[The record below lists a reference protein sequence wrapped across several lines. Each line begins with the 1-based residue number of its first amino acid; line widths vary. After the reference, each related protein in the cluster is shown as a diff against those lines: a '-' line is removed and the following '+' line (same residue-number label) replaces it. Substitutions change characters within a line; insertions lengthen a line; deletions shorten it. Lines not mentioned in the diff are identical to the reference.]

1 MPQAHAA
8 ASARAVATF
17 SENGLTGTRS
27 NGATVDVA
35 GGKWT
40 SFHVPHKDG
49 FTHGLLNMLQLV
61 GSDTFKFNGT
71 TGPSVQYRRS
81 EPVVDGLISSAA
93 MQCDLV
99 RHGTF
104 KGQLGRATMR
114 SIIPVEDTLR
124 SSPGRS

>member
-1 MPQAHAA
+1 
-8 ASARAVATF
+8 
-17 SENGLTGTRS
+17 
-27 NGATVDVA
+27 
-35 GGKWT
+35 
-40 SFHVPHKDG
+40 
-49 FTHGLLNMLQLV
+49 MLQLA

-81 EPVVDGLISSAA
+81 QPDGLISSAA
-93 MQCDLV
+93 MQCDLI